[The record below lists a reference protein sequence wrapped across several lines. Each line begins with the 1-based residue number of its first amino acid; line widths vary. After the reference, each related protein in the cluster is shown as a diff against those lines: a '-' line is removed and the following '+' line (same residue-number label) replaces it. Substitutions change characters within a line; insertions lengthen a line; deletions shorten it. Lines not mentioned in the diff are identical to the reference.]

1 MNNSISYCFFL
12 GANSSRGFVSFFD
25 SAIHDPAIRYNY
37 VFKGGPGC
45 GKSTAMRRLVD
56 EAAQRGLR
64 REIIYCSSDP
74 SSLDGAL
81 LPQVGAAVYDGTSP
95 HTIDMAFP
103 GAEGQ
108 YVTAPPFLEGEGLIE
123 KTAELRR
130 INRQLGLHYQE
141 VFRLTGAAGKI
152 RDSIRAQLEP
162 IADLRRL
169 EKRAAGIV
177 SREIPR
183 GEGHGLEKKR
193 FLSGITPQGI
203 LCFYDTVDALASRV
217 YDLRDHYG
225 FAHIMLEPILQAALR
240 NGFEAYACYSPLHP
254 DQLEHL
260 IIPALSLAFVTSN
273 DYYTYGKEAYRC
285 INIGGVV
292 DREALRAVR
301 GKVRL
306 LHKIERAL
314 LEDAVSELH
323 GTKAFHDQLEQLYRP
338 HLDIEGLAAGTESL
352 SHQIF
357 D

>member
-25 SAIHDPAIRYNY
+25 SAVHDPAIRRNY

-45 GKSTAMRRLVD
+45 GKSTSMRRLV
-56 EAAQRGLR
+56 ESACQRGLR

-81 LPQVGAAVYDGTSP
+81 LPEAGAAVYDGTSP
-95 HTIDMAFP
+95 HVIEMAFP

-108 YVTAPPFLEGEGLIE
+108 YVTAPPFLDGDGLVE

-130 INRQLGLHYQE
+130 TNRQLALHYQE
-141 VFRLTGAAGKI
+141 VFRLTAAAGKI

-162 IADLRRL
+162 ISDLRRL
-169 EKRAAGIV
+169 EKRASGII

-183 GEGHGLEKKR
+183 GEGAGLEKKR

-203 LCFYDTVDALASRV
+203 LCFYDTVDALAGRV
-217 YDLRDHYG
+217 YDLRDPYG
-225 FAHIMLEPILQAALR
+225 FAHILLTPILQAALR
-240 NGFEAYACYSPLHP
+240 SGYDAYACYSPLHP
-254 DQLEHL
+254 DRLEHL

-273 DYYTYGKEAYRC
+273 DYYAYEKEAYRR
-285 INIGGVV
+285 INISGVV
-292 DREALRAVR
+292 ERESLREIR

-306 LHKIERAL
+306 LHKIEHAL
-314 LEDAVSELH
+314 LDDAVAELH
-323 GTKAFHDQLEQLYRP
+323 GTKKYHDHLEELYRP
-338 HLDIEGLAAGTESL
+338 HLDFQALTACTEDL
-352 SHQIF
+352 IQKILG
-357 D
+357 